1 MITTKQELAAI
12 QISRIDALG
21 ALLAQIA
28 TLQKQ
33 ADAIKDEMKDIAS
46 RGSSKIFEGELFKA
60 TYIET
65 NRSSVDYKKMCAD
78 LGIGDDVVKQYT
90 KTSAVFS
97 VKVTSR

>member
-1 MITTKQELAAI
+1 MITTKQELEAI
-12 QISRIDALG
+12 QISQADTLG

-33 ADAIKDEMKDIAS
+33 ADAIKDEMKDVAS
-46 RGSSKIFEGELFKA
+46 SGGSKVFEGELFKA

-78 LGIGDDVVKQYT
+78 LNISEDVVKQYA
-90 KTSAVFS
+90 KTTAVFS
-97 VKVTSR
+97 VKVTSL